1 MAFAEC
7 LPCEVDLLKQF
18 IAEQVQI
25 MPKREMSAQLQ
36 IQEKI
41 QVQNQAQLIQKIQ
54 QLRMT
59 KVGYK
64 K

>member
-1 MAFAEC
+1 
-7 LPCEVDLLKQF
+7 
-18 IAEQVQI
+18 

>member
-41 QVQNQAQLIQKIQ
+41 QV
-54 QLRMT
+54 
-59 KVGYK
+59 
-64 K
+64 